1 MNDQRRITRICEKL
15 CIIWEYQPEK
25 ELRQFLTNMM
35 ENCSNNDNKTE
46 QNLDDII
53 IKLYNNKK

>member
-1 MNDQRRITRICEKL
+1 MNDPRRIKRICEKL

-25 ELRQFLTNMM
+25 ELKQFLASIIK
-35 ENCSNNDNKTE
+35 NCGNNDNKTE

-53 IKLYNNKK
+53 IKMNNNKK

>member
-1 MNDQRRITRICEKL
+1 MNDPRRVKRICEKL

-25 ELRQFLTNMM
+25 ELRQFLVNIIK
-35 ENCSNNDNKTE
+35 NCGNNDNKTE

-53 IKLYNNKK
+53 IKNNNKH

>member
-1 MNDQRRITRICEKL
+1 MNDPRRVKRICEKL

-35 ENCSNNDNKTE
+35 ENCSNNDDKTE

-53 IKLYNNKK
+53 IKNNNKH